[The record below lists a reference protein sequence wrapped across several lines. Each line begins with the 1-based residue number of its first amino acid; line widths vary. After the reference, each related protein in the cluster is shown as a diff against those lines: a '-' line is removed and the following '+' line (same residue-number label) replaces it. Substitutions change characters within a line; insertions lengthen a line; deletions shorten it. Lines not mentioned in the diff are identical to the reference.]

1 MDMTIDR
8 LGVISFINMDKVHL
22 YMPSQSV
29 KYVLLVDRHKCYY
42 PLICD
47 SMSLCICCDFMCLC
61 IQRQVT
67 KALSISFKQSLDLHY
82 KIFVHR
88 SSCTQRMLSYPLLCC
103 VCPPLSWYFFQIP
116 SASQHPLG
124 PQTSVSQQAQQAP
137 LIKHHLGAAV
147 ALATPTINTY

>member
-1 MDMTIDR
+1 
-8 LGVISFINMDKVHL
+8 
-22 YMPSQSV
+22 
-29 KYVLLVDRHKCYY
+29 
-42 PLICD
+42 
-47 SMSLCICCDFMCLC
+47 MSLCICCDFMCLC

-88 SSCTQRMLSYPLLCC
+88 LSCTQRMLSYPLLCC

-147 ALATPTINTY
+147 ALATPTINTYWKAQVLTTLIKALKAFHWVTEASKHQKDSRCQPTAWALREDLGM